1 MLTKFD
7 KNLATYLVNNKIYFD
22 YNTSQQQQQQQN
34 NPSNNLVQ
42 EQTDFDTDNNRNNK
56 ISANGQVLCD
66 EDNSM
71 INSLPDMNEI
81 ENYENLTNT
90 KESNFQIESP
100 NCNTGT
106 IKCNQSLDKS
116 HIPLSP
122 LAPSDTSSSSS
133 ASTPSILIESNMVN
147 QGLCFKKYDNDD
159 DIPSVNKKILTRN
172 IHCVK
177 EKIRRDR
184 IKFSCNEL
192 RRLIPNL
199 NGVKT
204 DMASLLETS
213 VLWIQLIN
221 SNIPEQLLINV
232 QKKLESFK
240 LLRSNKQ
247 YLVPQKNL
255 LSSPIENIKIRNK
268 NVSESN
274 EFNIG
279 QIQASNG
286 TSLNSSLNSSYL
298 SSIDTSS
305 PVPYSQQHAMIA
317 KRTSN
322 AEIGTNN
329 LPNNN
334 FMSKPSKW
342 LSLSQQK
349 YSDLYSNRGV
359 FQQQEQDLPDQR
371 FFIPTNNSHSE
382 CDFFNKIAKKHI
394 EYNNNNNNLYF
405 AQPTYGDQFEN
416 YLQCQQSNIF
426 DNQETDLHNSTP
438 AYFANST
445 PASISTNCQF

>member
-1 MLTKFD
+1 M
-7 KNLATYLVNNKIYFD
+7 
-22 YNTSQQQQQQQN
+22 
-34 NPSNNLVQ
+34 
-42 EQTDFDTDNNRNNK
+42 
-56 ISANGQVLCD
+56 
-66 EDNSM
+66 
-71 INSLPDMNEI
+71 
-81 ENYENLTNT
+81 
-90 KESNFQIESP
+90 
-100 NCNTGT
+100 
-106 IKCNQSLDKS
+106 
-116 HIPLSP
+116 
-122 LAPSDTSSSSS
+122 
-133 ASTPSILIESNMVN
+133 
-147 QGLCFKKYDNDD
+147 
-159 DIPSVNKKILTRN
+159 
-172 IHCVK
+172 
-177 EKIRRDR
+177 
-184 IKFSCNEL
+184 
-192 RRLIPNL
+192 
-199 NGVKT
+199 
-204 DMASLLETS
+204 
-213 VLWIQLIN
+213 
-221 SNIPEQLLINV
+221 
-232 QKKLESFK
+232 
-240 LLRSNKQ
+240 
-247 YLVPQKNL
+247 VPQKNL

-394 EYNNNNNNLYF
+394 EYNNNNNK
-405 AQPTYGDQFEN
+405 
-416 YLQCQQSNIF
+416 
-426 DNQETDLHNSTP
+426 
-438 AYFANST
+438 
-445 PASISTNCQF
+445 